1 MCCWAMRRARR
12 AVARGDGPGRK
23 HTIDPWSK
31 NRVSRLQERER
42 ERKCNLDRVEPAEGR
57 KRDEQVNDTRYPLG
71 KRVALW
77 AGIIF
82 WIWSRGGWGC

>member
-1 MCCWAMRRARR
+1 MEM
-12 AVARGDGPGRK
+12 D
-23 HTIDPWSK
+23 
-31 NRVSRLQERER
+31 RVENIPSILGVKIGLAACKREG

-57 KRDEQVNDTRYPLG
+57 KRDEQVNDTRNPLG